1 MAEIGKLEGFFQVVV
16 LSGPPRQLD
25 ERSDDGLIAKWPV
38 SATARSSL
46 CRLARASNRVR
57 SSSKLPTAKNVFWI
71 CHMSQ
76 GRAPVFSGTTGPFFA
91 LSVGLCRLSP

>member
-1 MAEIGKLEGFFQVVV
+1 
-16 LSGPPRQLD
+16 
-25 ERSDDGLIAKWPV
+25 
-38 SATARSSL
+38 
-46 CRLARASNRVR
+46 VR